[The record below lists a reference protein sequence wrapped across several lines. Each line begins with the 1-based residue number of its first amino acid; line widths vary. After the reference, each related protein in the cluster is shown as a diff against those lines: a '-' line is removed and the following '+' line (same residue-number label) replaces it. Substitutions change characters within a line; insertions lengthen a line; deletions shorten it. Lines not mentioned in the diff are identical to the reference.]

1 MNLMNTTQSTIMST
15 GIFFLFILLSGF
27 WVSRS
32 GKPYN
37 TFIFTVHKLIGLG
50 AGIFL
55 IRTVYLI
62 HQATPLSP
70 AQWIAIVVTVLL
82 FILTVAAGGL
92 LSVLA
97 EGGLQIL
104 GAAMQRAIELAHK
117 ILPYVIVVSTG
128 VTLYLLLFRKM

>member
-1 MNLMNTTQSTIMST
+1 MGTTQLVLISV
-15 GIFFLFILLSGF
+15 GIFFLFIILSGF

-55 IRTVYLI
+55 VRTVYLT
-62 HQATPLSP
+62 HQAAPLSGT
-70 AQWIAIVVTVLL
+70 QWTAIAITVLL

-97 EGGLQIL
+97 EGRLQNL
-104 GAAMQRAIELAHK
+104 GASMQRNIELVHK
-117 ILPYVIVVSTG
+117 ISPYLIVLATAL
-128 VTLYLLLFRKM
+128 TLYLLLFRNL

>member
-1 MNLMNTTQSTIMST
+1 MNTTHSTIISV
-15 GIFFLFILLSGF
+15 GFFFLFIILSGF

-37 TFIFTVHKLIGLG
+37 GLIFNIHKFIGLG

-55 IRTVYLI
+55 IRIVYLT
-62 HQATPLSP
+62 HQAAPLSGI
-70 AQWIAIVVTVLL
+70 QWTAIVLTILL
-82 FILTVAAGGL
+82 SIITVAVGGL

-97 EGGLQIL
+97 EGGLQNM
-104 GAAMQRAIELAHK
+104 GAFMQRIIKLAHK
-117 ILPYVIVVSTG
+117 ALPYVIVVSTG

>member
-1 MNLMNTTQSTIMST
+1 MGTTQLVLISV
-15 GIFFLFILLSGF
+15 GIFFLFIILSGF

-50 AGIFL
+50 LGIFL
-55 IRTVYLI
+55 IRTVYLT
-62 HQATPLSP
+62 HQAAPLSGT
-70 AQWIAIVVTVLL
+70 QWTAIVLTVLL

-97 EGGLQIL
+97 EGGLQNL
-104 GAAMQRAIELAHK
+104 GASMQSAIELVHK
-117 ILPYVIVVSTG
+117 ISPYLIVLATAL
-128 VTLYLLLFRKM
+128 TLYLLLFRNL